1 MNKARLMQVILA
13 PLISEKSSIMADSA
27 NQFAFKVATDSTK
40 PEIAAAVELLFEVDV
55 EKVQVLNVKGK
66 TKRFGQRM
74 GRRADWKKAY
84 VRIKAG
90 QDINFAET
98 A

>member
-13 PLISEKSSIMADSA
+13 PLISEKSSLMADAA
-27 NQFAFKVATDSTK
+27 NQFAFKVAKDSTK
-40 PEIAAAVELLFEVDV
+40 PEIAAAVELLFDV
-55 EKVQVLNVKGK
+55 EVERVRVLNVKGK
-66 TKRFGQRM
+66 TKRFGQRV
-74 GRRADWKKAY
+74 GRRSDWRKAY

-90 QDINFAET
+90 QDINFAES

>member
-1 MNKARLMQVILA
+1 MNKARLMQVVLA
-13 PLISEKSSIMADSA
+13 PLVSEKSTTLADQF
-27 NQFAFKVATDSTK
+27 NQFVFKVAKDSTK
-40 PEIAAAVELLFEVDV
+40 PEIAAAIELLFEVKV

-66 TKRFGQRM
+66 VKRSGQRL

-90 QDINFAET
+90 QDINFANT